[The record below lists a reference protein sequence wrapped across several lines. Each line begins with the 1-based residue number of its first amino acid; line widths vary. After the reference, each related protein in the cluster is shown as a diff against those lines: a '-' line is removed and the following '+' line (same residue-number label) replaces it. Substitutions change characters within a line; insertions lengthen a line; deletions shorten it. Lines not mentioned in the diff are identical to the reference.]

1 MRSTCKKLVTD
12 INREKD
18 LEIKLP
24 EYVNLLGEQYNL
36 YATVKMCMNYYTMK
50 EMVQEGENQSAE
62 YVAHFDKITELI
74 KRHILKR
81 EAVTFDSID
90 AIRTIRTSV
99 EKRMKNL
106 TSFTDGYEIYEYIL
120 NRAEARVMDSEEEID
135 IELLSNKLYNYVFM
149 DNDTVLINSK
159 LQLIM
164 SQLPVRMTKMK
175 FFDIVARTLAIYTGS
190 EKTSADEFIDML
202 RGAVLLERPEGFS
215 EEYPDLYKLY
225 TKLTEI
231 DYKNITKD
239 EFLSLGEELSSA
251 AAFISNEVSV
261 YMLLQEIVN
270 DVYTLLLT
278 VESAYAGNE
287 SRIGYQSALEIL
299 ENCIKEDDMEALP
312 EMLMTKFIDI
322 EGVQE
327 TIYENIMLL
336 EAIYE
341 DIATGKSELIESLG
355 IKTDFDNLGIIEKL
369 LSTSLFIN
377 IDKDKTSS
385 EELAD
390 SNYINSEKEKLIT
403 DLTVLFKSL
412 DKVVVRSMMS
422 KLLAAMPIFMNN
434 KQEIKD
440 YFDYVLNNCNDA
452 SELTACSK
460 LLNDIMEDE
469 D

>member
-50 EMVQEGENQSAE
+50 EMVQESDDQSAE
-62 YVAHFDKITELI
+62 YVSQFAKITELI
-74 KRHILKR
+74 DKHIIKH
-81 EAVTFDSID
+81 EAVAADSIEVVKS
-90 AIRTIRTSV
+90 IRTSI

-135 IELLSNKLYNYVFM
+135 TELLSNKLYNYVFM

-175 FFDIVARTLAIYTGS
+175 FFDIVARTLTIYTGS
-190 EKTSADEFIDML
+190 EKTSADEFIEML
-202 RGAVLLERPEGFS
+202 RGAILLDKPEGF
-215 EEYPDLYKLY
+215 EVEYPELFKLY
-225 TKLTEI
+225 SKLTEI
-231 DYKNITKD
+231 DYKDIKKD
-239 EFLSLGEELSSA
+239 DFINLGEELSSA
-251 AAFISNEVSV
+251 AALISNEVSV

-270 DVYTLLLT
+270 DVYALLLT
-278 VESAYAGNE
+278 VESAYSENE
-287 SRIGYQSALEIL
+287 NRIGYKSALEIL
-299 ENCIKEDDMEALP
+299 ENCLKEDNMETLP

-341 DIATGKSELIESLG
+341 DIASGRSELIDSLG
-355 IKTDFDNLGIIEKL
+355 IRTAFDNLGIIEKL

-377 IDKDKTSS
+377 IDKAKTSS

-390 SNYINSEKEKLIT
+390 SDYINTEKEKLIT
-403 DLTVLFKSL
+403 DLTMLFKSV
-412 DKVVVRSMMS
+412 DKVVTRSMMS